1 MRSRHSLD
9 SSAQHYNLI
18 HSITNHVAASAV
30 ETFVEEILLKKYQIT
45 FVVLLAL
52 AAAFTVGCGDSSKV
66 PTFTK
71 MPFISN
77 RTVDPA
83 TPLFVANLDGTNVT
97 GIVTNSDGV
106 YSPSISADL
115 KVVAYSS
122 ASEIWVTNATGST
135 PVQLT
140 NNVANN
146 FYSFYVKVSPNGSKL
161 LYSRYDGTTWHIR
174 TMNPDGTSDVDLT
187 PTLPSGMTQ
196 CYSGS
201 FSADGSMIVF
211 TCDGQSTSGVY
222 LMKADGSSVTTVF
235 TENGF
240 LDSALLTPDGSKV
253 IFVDYNNGPVADA
266 ARRNLKIF
274 PHRAFHPQVVADSPA
289 PFTGLVS
296 VNPDGTGMATVA
308 ANAYEGIILNSNL
321 YYTIYDSNLSF
332 DQIYKS
338 NLDGSSA
345 VSISDGTSDDYLGVS
360 AD

>member
-1 MRSRHSLD
+1 
-9 SSAQHYNLI
+9 
-18 HSITNHVAASAV
+18 
-30 ETFVEEILLKKYQIT
+30 LKKYQIT
-45 FVVLLAL
+45 FLVLLTF
-52 AAAFTVGCGDSSKV
+52 AAVFTVGCGDSSKV

-71 MPFISN
+71 LPFIST

-97 GIVTNSDGV
+97 GIVTNSSGA

-122 ASEIWVTNATGST
+122 ASEIWVTDAKGST
-135 PVQLT
+135 PVQVT
-140 NNVANN
+140 NNTANN
-146 FYSFYVKVSPNGSKL
+146 FYSFYVKVSPDGSKL
-161 LYSRYDGTTWHIR
+161 LYSLYDGNSWHIR
-174 TMNPDGTSDVDLT
+174 TMNPDGTGDVDLT
-187 PTLPSGMTQ
+187 PTLPAGMTE

-201 FSADGSMIVF
+201 YSADGSKIVF

-235 TENGF
+235 TDNGF

-253 IFVDYNNGPVADA
+253 IFVDYNNGPVAAA
-266 ARRNLKIF
+266 ARRNLKTF

-289 PFTGLVS
+289 PFAGLVS

-321 YYTIYDSNLSF
+321 YYTIYDSDLSL

-345 VSISDGTSDDYLGVS
+345 ASISDGTSDDYLAVS